1 MMLYR
6 PILSKTI
13 LFRVKISPILP
24 YKSFT
29 TSSPRLIQNP
39 FQAKSFKSNDSNVD
53 TDELVSENNPWSPTL
68 EDDPIY
74 VQERHKISKTKLP
87 EKYRLSYS
95 PIYEAP
101 AAKYVSIL
109 KRLTLSFGVVGLY
122 GSKLIY
128 ESTQFDDS
136 FAYTL
141 LAGTI
146 IPIILVQ
153 WKTKDYV
160 TRIFRLYNKEVPQ
173 TLDNLVQDENLIVE
187 KLNFTGGKT
196 YNELLKIT
204 DNKSLIV
211 SPDNKFWKPYTT
223 WEEKDKE
230 TGSKREFYIVDDIG
244 GIKMDR
250 LWGIVERNS
259 GINNGRT
266 FPK

>member
-1 MMLYR
+1 MFPKPLLL
-6 PILSKTI
+6 PSSA
-13 LFRVKISPILP
+13 LFRAKIVPTTI
-24 YKSFT
+24 YKQPFT
-29 TSSPRLIQNP
+29 TSSLRLIQNP
-39 FQAKSFKSNDSNVD
+39 FNAKSFKSNDSNVD

-87 EKYRLSYS
+87 EYYRLSYN

-101 AAKYVSIL
+101 ASKYVSIL

-128 ESTQFDDS
+128 ESAQFDDS

-141 LAGTI
+141 LAGTV

-173 TLDNLVQDENLIVE
+173 TLDNLVKDENLIVE

-204 DNKSLIV
+204 GNTSLIL
-211 SPDNKFWKPYTT
+211 SPEPRFWKPYAT
-223 WEEKDKE
+223 WEEKNNED
-230 TGSKREFYIVDDIG
+230 GSKREFYIVDDIG

-250 LWGIVERNS
+250 LWGIVEKNS
-259 GINNGRT
+259 GVNNGRS
-266 FPK
+266 FF